1 MPFTGQ
7 AEAIIDAKQRLA
19 IPAKFRSRWN
29 PETDG
34 TTWYCVPWPQPQ
46 DAVLRLYTEHQYESI
61 PLAQGVTSS
70 LTPNQNLADLQTRIY
85 GYSEQLDVDANNRI
99 RLSAWHLEL
108 VGMPKEVMVIG
119 AGDRLEIRSREL
131 WMRDRQQHFNE
142 LRRLVDQ
149 QASTTNTA

>member
-34 TTWYCVPWPQPQ
+34 PTWYCVPWPQ
-46 DAVLRLYTEHQYESI
+46 DGVLRLYTERQYESM

-70 LTPNQNLADLQTRIY
+70 LTPDQNLADLQTAIY
-85 GYSEQLDVDANNRI
+85 GNSEQLNVDANNRI
-99 RLSAWHLEL
+99 RLQAWHLEL
-108 VGMPKEVMVIG
+108 VAMPKDVMIIG
-119 AGDRLEIRSREL
+119 AGDRLEIRSQEQWKRE
-131 WMRDRQQHFNE
+131 RQQRFND

-149 QASTTNTA
+149 RENTPPT

>member
-34 TTWYCVPWPQPQ
+34 PTWYCVPWPQ
-46 DAVLRLYTEHQYESI
+46 DGVLRLYTERQYESM

-70 LTPNQNLADLQTRIY
+70 LTPDQNLADLQTAIY
-85 GYSEQLDVDANNRI
+85 GNSEQLNVDANNRI
-99 RLSAWHLEL
+99 RLQAWHLEL
-108 VGMPKEVMVIG
+108 VAMPKDVMIIG
-119 AGDRLEIRSREL
+119 AGDRLEIRSQEQWKRE
-131 WMRDRQQHFNE
+131 RQQRFNN

-149 QASTTNTA
+149 RENTPPT

>member
-34 TTWYCVPWPQPQ
+34 PTWYCVPWPQ
-46 DAVLRLYTEHQYESI
+46 DGVLRLYTQKQYESM

-70 LTPNQNLADLQTRIY
+70 LTPDQNLADLQTAIY
-85 GYSEQLDVDANNRI
+85 GNSEQLNVDANNRI
-99 RLSAWHLEL
+99 RLQTWHLEL
-108 VGMPKEVMVIG
+108 VGMPKDVMIIG
-119 AGDRLEIRSREL
+119 AGDRLEIRSQEQ
-131 WMRDRQQHFNE
+131 WMRERQQRFND

-149 QASTTNTA
+149 RDSGTSTS